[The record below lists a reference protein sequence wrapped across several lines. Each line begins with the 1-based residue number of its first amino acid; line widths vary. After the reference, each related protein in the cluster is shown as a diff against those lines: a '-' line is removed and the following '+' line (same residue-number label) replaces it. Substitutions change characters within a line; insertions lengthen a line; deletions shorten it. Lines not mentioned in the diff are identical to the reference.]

1 MMSTSTLTEQEK
13 NDMKDLATLSR
24 KAIESRFDIS
34 GKKGKEGVTFVAT
47 GHSGTEYAIK
57 LFKAKK
63 SSAKLSLEASRQTL
77 AAAKGV
83 SPRVM
88 AVNTTDKYIIMEKL
102 EETIVDFMR
111 RMYPE
116 EGSEKPLS
124 VAHQH
129 RIIEICEKLDQA
141 NVVQNDGNPLNLM
154 MTKDN
159 DIMIIDFG
167 FAVDINKKMLKKRGP
182 EPNINLTLWHI
193 FRQLRFYKIMGPLL
207 GKRIAS
213 YNKEWLPKNK
223 KTRELPIV
231 TLPKKKKTIKKKKK
245 KKSMEEKKKSTEQKQ
260 EEDDTH
266 SDDMSTELPIGTRV
280 RVNGC
285 KKYKDMHGRII
296 KVTKKMYQL
305 RMDNDQK
312 TEKGNDPQVK
322 HGQVTAEPIESNEEY
337 DTDPD
342 NMPTD
347 LSIDTRVRVLD
358 GEYKDKRGII
368 VGVNETTYTIN
379 LDMTTTTVKHN
390 QVVAMAATNQ
400 VVATSVYYE
409 TDDEQISQ

>member
-47 GHSGTEYAIK
+47 GRSGTEYAIK

-167 FAVDINKKMLKKRGP
+167 FARDIDKKMLKKRGP
-182 EPNINLTLWHI
+182 EPNIILTLWHI
-193 FRQLRFYKIMGPLL
+193 FKQLRFYKIMGPLL
-207 GKRIAS
+207 GERIAS
-213 YNKEWLPKNK
+213 YTKELSDMS
-223 KTRELPIV
+223 TELPIV

-245 KKSMEEKKKSTEQKQ
+245 KKSMEEKKKSMEQKQ
-260 EEDDTH
+260 EEDDTD

-280 RVNGC
+280 RVNDC
-285 KKYKDMHGRII
+285 KKYKDMHGIII
-296 KVTKKMYQL
+296 KVTKNMYQL

-312 TEKGNDPQVK
+312 TKKGNDPQVK
-322 HGQVTAEPIESNEEY
+322 HGQVTAEPIEPNEED
-337 DTDPD
+337 DTDSD
-342 NMPTD
+342 NMHTNLP
-347 LSIDTRVRVLD
+347 INTRVRVID
-358 GEYKDKRGII
+358 GEYKDLRGII
-368 VGVNETTYTIN
+368 VGVNENTYTIN

-409 TDDEQISQ
+409 TDDENISQ

>member
-24 KAIESRFDIS
+24 KAIESRFEIS

-47 GHSGTEYAIK
+47 GRSGTEYAIK

-207 GKRIAS
+207 GERVAS
-213 YNKEWLPKNK
+213 YMKTLSK
-223 KTRELPIV
+223 K
-231 TLPKKKKTIKKKKK
+231 
-245 KKSMEEKKKSTEQKQ
+245 
-260 EEDDTH
+260 
-266 SDDMSTELPIGTRV
+266 
-280 RVNGC
+280 
-285 KKYKDMHGRII
+285 
-296 KVTKKMYQL
+296 
-305 RMDNDQK
+305 
-312 TEKGNDPQVK
+312 
-322 HGQVTAEPIESNEEY
+322 
-337 DTDPD
+337 
-342 NMPTD
+342 
-347 LSIDTRVRVLD
+347 
-358 GEYKDKRGII
+358 
-368 VGVNETTYTIN
+368 
-379 LDMTTTTVKHN
+379 
-390 QVVAMAATNQ
+390 
-400 VVATSVYYE
+400 
-409 TDDEQISQ
+409 